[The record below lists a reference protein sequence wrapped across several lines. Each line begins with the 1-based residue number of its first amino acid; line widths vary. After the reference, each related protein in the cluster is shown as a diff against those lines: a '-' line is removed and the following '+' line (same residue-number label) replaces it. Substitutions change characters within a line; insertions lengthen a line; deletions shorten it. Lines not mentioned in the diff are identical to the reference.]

1 MQEDR
6 IKALAQVSA
15 LRFQAD
21 QARLA
26 QLQAKEHDLRKN
38 LLDLVQQRNA
48 RAASVTKADDP
59 ATIAGADVHWHAWVD
74 QRRKTINTELAQL
87 LAQKSDCLARV
98 QRSFGQDQAAQAL
111 LKKVQMAQRR
121 PRYES

>member
-6 IKALAQVSA
+6 IKALVEISA

-26 QLQAKEHDLRKN
+26 QLHAKERDLRKN
-38 LLDLVQQRNA
+38 LQDLVQQRNA
-48 RAASVTKADDP
+48 RVASVIKADDP
-59 ATIAGADVHWHAWVD
+59 ATIAGADVQWHAWVD
-74 QRRKTINTELAQL
+74 QRRKAINTELAQI

-98 QRSFGQDQAAQAL
+98 KRSFGQDQAAQQL
-111 LKKVQMAQRR
+111 LKKVQLTQRR

>member
-6 IKALAQVSA
+6 IKALVQVSA

-26 QLQAKEHDLRKN
+26 QLLAKERDLRKN
-38 LLDLVQQRNA
+38 LQDLVRQRNA
-48 RAASVTKADDP
+48 RAASATRADDP
-59 ATIAGADVHWHAWVD
+59 ATIAGADVQWHAWVD

-98 QRSFGQDQAAQAL
+98 QRSFGQDQAAQEL
-111 LKKVQMAQRR
+111 LKKVQMARLR